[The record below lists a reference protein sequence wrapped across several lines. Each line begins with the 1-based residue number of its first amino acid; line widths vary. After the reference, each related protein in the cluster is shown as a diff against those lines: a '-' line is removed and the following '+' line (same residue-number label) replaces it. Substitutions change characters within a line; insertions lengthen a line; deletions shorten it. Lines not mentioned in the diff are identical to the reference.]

1 MNCISSI
8 KAIDTGIDCLHQC
21 SGVLVTSYDKEEI
34 QDRPLNLINKLIEK
48 LNMDKDVV
56 AEFKGLHFFLYETY
70 QNQLQFRT

>member
-8 KAIDTGIDCLHQC
+8 KAIDTGTDCLQQC

-34 QDRPLNLINKLIEK
+34 EDRPLNLINKLIEK

-56 AEFKGLHFFLYETY
+56 AEFKGLHSFLYETY
-70 QNQLQFRT
+70 QN